1 MLKRS
6 FIANLLL
13 VIVIIAAL
21 LYAFFSSLNFITNHG
36 KETKVPRLVGKNMK
50 EAIRVLEK
58 QGFKISVDSTYQSY
72 EDPLEV
78 LFQEPSE
85 GATVKVGRTIFLTV
99 NRRSIPKITMPN
111 LVNLSF
117 RNALLTMQ
125 SYRLVMG
132 DTTYRPDVA
141 AGSVLEQWMNG
152 KKLAPGTMI
161 PYGSKID
168 LVVGDVLS
176 EEKEV
181 PNLIGYTWKD
191 ASAVITSLGLT
202 ANPIW
207 EGTITDTANAIVFQQ
222 TPEAINELDFKN
234 TILVGDL
241 MDLRLMQNPSKEL
254 LDKNQPGSRKLIGD
268 EDSLEAETPVPPAKP
283 VRDSSKKRPVPGV
296 NAPSSAKNPQNS
308 QQKDIK
314 NALTPVKDKPI
325 GSVPKKTTPVLGPD
339 GKPKPAAPKKPATGP
354 VNKSEDTYKNEYE

>member
-6 FIANLLL
+6 LILNFLL
-13 VIVIIAAL
+13 VL
-21 LYAFFSSLNFITNHG
+21 LVVTGLLFAFFNSLNFLTKHG
-36 KETKVPRLVGKNMK
+36 QETKVPKLTGKNMK

-58 QGFKISVDSTYQSY
+58 QGFKISIDSTYQSY

-78 LFQEPSE
+78 LFQEPTE

-152 KKLAPGTMI
+152 KRVAPGTMI
-161 PYGSKID
+161 PYGSRID
-168 LVVGDVLS
+168 LVVGDILS

-181 PNLIGYTWKD
+181 PNLIGSTYTD
-191 ASAVITSLGLT
+191 AMAIIQSLGLT

-207 EGTITDTANAIVFQQ
+207 DGTITDTANAVIYQQ
-222 TPEAINELDFKN
+222 TPETINELDFKN

-241 MDLRLMQNPSKEL
+241 MDLRIMQNPSKEI

-268 EDSLEAETPVPPAKP
+268 EDSAEIQQEELIPANNA
-283 VRDSSKKRPVPGV
+283 KKDTNRRKVPGMNV
-296 NAPSSAKNPQNS
+296 PSNARKTN
-308 QQKDIK
+308 QKVSETDIK

-325 GSVPKKTTPVLGPD
+325 GTVPKKPADPLKPKGTVPKKTPTQ
-339 GKPKPAAPKKPATGP
+339 AP
-354 VNKSEDTYKNEYE
+354 VNKSDDQYKNEYE